1 MEWTDTGAGSNSPEA
16 MPLESRANRDSV
28 RELTNALQTFNFQL
42 NIVCGSKAKYK
53 TVFN

>member
-1 MEWTDTGAGSNSPEA
+1 MEWTNTGAGSNSPEA
-16 MPLESRANRDSV
+16 MPVESRANLEFV
-28 RELTNALQTFNFQL
+28 RVLTNALQTFNFQL

>member
-1 MEWTDTGAGSNSPEA
+1 MEWADTGAGSNSPEP
-16 MPLESRANRDSV
+16 MPLESRVNRESV

-42 NIVCGSKAKYK
+42 NIFCGSKAKYK